1 MIKSS
6 KLHIS
11 EKFGIAP
18 NELLNNPNISL
29 RAKGLFTYIQSKPN
43 GWDFSVMRITLQ
55 MKDGR
60 KAIMTAVRELEELGY
75 LLRKPARNNEGQWT
89 GYIYTL
95 SQTPL
100 AVKGSAVKGSAVK
113 GITLSK
119 KDIVK
124 KNIVFN
130 IFWDL
135 YNKKNGLKSKVEKK
149 WNSLTDKDRKD
160 IINYIPKY
168 IQAQPDKQFRKHPMT
183 FLNNESWKDE
193 LISNNKPK
201 KRKVYFQGDPVYE
214 KKGKQW
220 VVSNGEWRE
229 FVGKQEDLEIK
240 FE

>member
-124 KNIVFN
+124 KNIV
-130 IFWDL
+130 
-135 YNKKNGLKSKVEKK
+135 KKNIESSKVKTLPK
-149 WNSLTDKDRKD
+149 KD
-160 IINYIPKY
+160 INALIDLWK
-168 IQAQPDKQFRKHPMT
+168 
-183 FLNNESWKDE
+183 NNIGYEDIFK
-193 LISNNKPK
+193 NKTE
-201 KRKVYFQGDPVYE
+201 RKVISEWVDKFGYE
-214 KKGKQW
+214 KTENMIKWGIANQNQYYTATKPTELKRNINKIILKEKNTNKQ
-220 VVSNGEWRE
+220 
-229 FVGKQEDLEIK
+229 LIK
-240 FE
+240 NYD

>member
-100 AVKGSAVKGSAVK
+100 AEKGSAVKGSAVK

-124 KNIVFN
+124 KNIV
-130 IFWDL
+130 
-135 YNKKNGLKSKVEKK
+135 KKNIESSKVKILREININPLIDLWK
-149 WNSLTDKDRKD
+149 NNIGYED
-160 IINYIPKY
+160 IFK
-168 IQAQPDKQFRKHPMT
+168 
-183 FLNNESWKDE
+183 
-193 LISNNKPK
+193 NKTE
-201 KRKVYFQGDPVYE
+201 RKVISEWVDKFGYE
-214 KKGKQW
+214 KTENMIKWGIANQNQYYTATKPTELKRNINKIILKEKNTNKQ
-220 VVSNGEWRE
+220 
-229 FVGKQEDLEIK
+229 LIK
-240 FE
+240 NYD